1 MQLLDK
7 QFYKSYGKV
16 SMVVGLTVE
25 SVGPQARLN
34 DLCKIYLDKELKEYA
49 MAEVVGFRDSR
60 VDQCGSVDQSDP
72 SSAVPGVFSYSQ

>member
-1 MQLLDK
+1 MIKEAEKYLQLLDK

-49 MAEVVGFRDSR
+49 MAEVVG
-60 VDQCGSVDQSDP
+60 
-72 SSAVPGVFSYSQ
+72 